1 MTHNHQFH
9 EGKDRLIKFKAIFEN
24 LPIPIHYWKKRDDD
38 FVFWGY
44 NRANNELAGGI
55 LERSIG
61 KKASSIH
68 KDEPHLLELLN
79 RCYEEKKEIKRLVK
93 YKFKNSDKTK
103 NLQAIYKFIPPDLVV
118 IATLDKTKQKHF
130 EKKLKDLNKNLEKKV
145 HNRTKELEDSE
156 ERFKELAE
164 QALIGMIIVQN
175 DEIVFFNEKYAEIME
190 YDENEIE
197 NWSMNELIQTIH
209 QEDRNKVIKFT
220 EKRQKGIND
229 IPNRYEARV
238 ITKSG
243 ESKWVEV
250 FAKSI
255 NYDHKPAD
263 FVSLADITERKEIE
277 QNLKGHQEELNT
289 LIDDLEDKVEERT
302 AKLRESEKKYRSL
315 FNNAVEGLA
324 FHKMVYDSNYN
335 PIDYVITDVNP
346 SFERL
351 LDHEKKYIINRRAS
365 EVYGMNPPPLLNVYA
380 KVAETG
386 QSKSLEYYFLPRNK
400 YFRISAFSFKK
411 GTFITLFDDITHEKH
426 VEIKLRASKKKFKKA
441 YNQANFYKDLF
452 AHDMNNILQNINSAS
467 ELVQIFHKQKN
478 KEKKFNE
485 CINIMKEQVKRGAKL
500 INNVQ
505 KISKI
510 EESKPEVNKIDLC
523 RILNQSIDMLSSS
536 YKDNEIK
543 LNIESFQEEIYIH
556 ANNLLEDVFD
566 NLLINAVK
574 HAGKKS
580 IKIDITIDKITK
592 KEKDFVRMEFI
603 DNGKGIKDEQ
613 KKKIFKKG
621 YNSGLPKSG
630 MGLGLYLV
638 KKIIKS
644 FDGKISV
651 ENRVKGDYTKGTKF
665 ILLFP
670 LEK

>member
-1 MTHNHQFH
+1 MTHNHQLD
-9 EGKDRLIKFKAIFEN
+9 EEKDKLIKIKTIFEN
-24 LPIPIHYWKKRDDD
+24 IPIAIHYWKKKEDD

-44 NRANNELAGGI
+44 NGANNELAGGI
-55 LERSIG
+55 LEDSIG

-68 KDEPHLLELLN
+68 KNEPHLIEHLN
-79 RCYEEKKEIKRLVK
+79 RCFEEKEEKKRLIR
-93 YKFKNSDKTK
+93 YKFENSDKTK
-103 NLQAIYKFIPPDLVV
+103 YLQANYKFIPPDLVV
-118 IATLDKTKQKHF
+118 ITTLDITKQKHF
-130 EKKLKDLNKNLEKKV
+130 EKKLKDLNKILEKKV

-156 ERFKELAE
+156 QRFRALAE

-175 DEIVFFNEKYAEIME
+175 GEIIFFNEKYAEIME
-190 YDENEIE
+190 YDESEIE
-197 NWSMNELIQTIH
+197 QWNMNELIQTIH
-209 QEDRNKVIKFT
+209 QEDRDKVLQFT

-238 ITKSG
+238 NTKSG

-277 QNLKGHQEELNT
+277 QNLEEHQEELNA

-302 AKLRESEKKYRSL
+302 AKLKESEKKYRSL

-351 LDHEKKYIINRRAS
+351 MNNKKKYIIDRRAS
-365 EVYGMNPPPLLNVYA
+365 EVYGMDPPPLLNVYA

-411 GTFITLFDDITHEKH
+411 GTFITLFDDITHEKLA
-426 VEIKLRASKKKFKKA
+426 EIKLRASKKKFKKA

-467 ELVQIFHKQKN
+467 ELVQIFHKHKN

-485 CINIMKEQVKRGAKL
+485 CIDIMREQVKRGAKL

-523 RILNQSIDMLSSS
+523 EILNQSIDMLNSS
-536 YKDNEIK
+536 YKDKDIK
-543 LNIESFQEEIYIH
+543 LNIERFREEIYVH

-574 HAGKKS
+574 HGGKKS
-580 IKIDITIDKITK
+580 IKIDISIDKITE
-592 KEKDFVRMEFI
+592 KERDFVRMEFI
-603 DNGKGIKDEQ
+603 DDGKGIKDDQ

-665 ILLFP
+665 ILLLP
-670 LEK
+670 LK